1 LNPHRN
7 CVTMGTV
14 EDDVLAELT
23 AEAGA
28 ALALEARAQ
37 AHRDRVRELLGKARQ
52 AGYGPAELE
61 RAISS
66 MYVAKTISRWTADD
80 ATVRKPGR
88 RKRPG
93 AAPS

>member
-1 LNPHRN
+1 
-7 CVTMGTV
+7 MGTV

-23 AEAGA
+23 AEADA
-28 ALALEARAQ
+28 ALAFEAKAQ
-37 AHRDRVRELLGKARQ
+37 AHRDRVRELLPVARK
-52 AGYGPAELE
+52 AGYGPADLE
-61 RAISS
+61 RAIRS

-80 ATVRKPGR
+80 AAPAKKPGR